1 MTTPQPWFG
10 SQNCLRASQA
20 QSGRSKKPSSAQ
32 RANSPCKVSTQ
43 AKGFTAGISVM
54 RSVDFGVDDAAG
66 GVALGVVLD
75 AAAEAAIDASF
86 GASFCALFDV
96 LVDAVFDALFG
107 EPFGALFN
115 APFAAPFC
123 ASLDDGSSC
132 GTDGTSAGIP
142 SEDGA
147 RCKFGAGTGV
157 DPAVSQSLGEPSAG
171 CSGKRVSGT
180 RPELAGVASGPV
192 MPLFGAFHDTT
203 SSTSAA

>member
-1 MTTPQPWFG
+1 
-10 SQNCLRASQA
+10 
-20 QSGRSKKPSSAQ
+20 
-32 RANSPCKVSTQ
+32 
-43 AKGFTAGISVM
+43 M
-54 RSVDFGVDDAAG
+54 RNVDFGADDVAG
-66 GVALGVVLD
+66 DAALGVVLD

-86 GASFCALFDV
+86 DALLGALFGA
-96 LVDAVFDALFG
+96 LSDALFVASLVA
-107 EPFGALFN
+107 PFV
-115 APFAAPFC
+115 APFAAPFS

-132 GTDGTSAGIP
+132 GTGVTSAGIP

>member
-1 MTTPQPWFG
+1 
-10 SQNCLRASQA
+10 
-20 QSGRSKKPSSAQ
+20 
-32 RANSPCKVSTQ
+32 
-43 AKGFTAGISVM
+43 M
-54 RSVDFGVDDAAG
+54 RSVDFGADDAA
-66 GVALGVVLD
+66 LGFVWDD
-75 AAAEAAIDASF
+75 AADAAIDASF
-86 GASFCALFDV
+86 DASIGALFDELFEASCGALFDELLDALFDV
-96 LVDAVFDALFG
+96 LLDAPIV
-107 EPFGALFN
+107 
-115 APFAAPFC
+115 APFS

-132 GTDGTSAGIP
+132 GTGVTSAGIA